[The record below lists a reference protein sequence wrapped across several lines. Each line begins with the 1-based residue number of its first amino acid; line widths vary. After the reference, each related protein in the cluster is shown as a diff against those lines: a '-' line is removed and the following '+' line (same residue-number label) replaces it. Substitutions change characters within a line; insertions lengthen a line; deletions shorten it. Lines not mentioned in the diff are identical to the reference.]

1 MILYKQRLTTFQFN
15 HKFLPMMLWLVAAIS
30 SMTEQNNKVYYA
42 TNDMFFQKVYDTT
55 FLLVYLATLERLQ
68 DPKI

>member
-1 MILYKQRLTTFQFN
+1 
-15 HKFLPMMLWLVAAIS
+15 MMLLSVVITS

-55 FLLVYLATLERLQ
+55 FWLVYFATLGELQ
-68 DPKI
+68 DIKIQFRECF

>member
-1 MILYKQRLTTFQFN
+1 
-15 HKFLPMMLWLVAAIS
+15 MMLSSAVNIS

-55 FLLVYLATLERLQ
+55 FLLVYLATLGELQ
-68 DPKI
+68 DLKI